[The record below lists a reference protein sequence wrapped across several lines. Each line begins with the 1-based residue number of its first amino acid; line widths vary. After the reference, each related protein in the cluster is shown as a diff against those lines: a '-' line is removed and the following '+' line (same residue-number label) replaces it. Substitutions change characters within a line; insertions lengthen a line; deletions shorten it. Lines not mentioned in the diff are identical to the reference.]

1 MSGKKWKGEKRPENN
16 QSANKRAGNAMKGLS
31 KDERQRFHR
40 WLTSRFGV
48 NKDRLSYDELVKAVD
63 EWKTF
68 HRW

>member
-1 MSGKKWKGEKRPENN
+1 MSGKQWKGEKRPENN
-16 QSANKRAGNAMKGLS
+16 KSANKRAGNATAGLS

-48 NKDRLSYDELVKAVD
+48 NKDRLPYDDLVKAVE
-63 EWKTF
+63 EWKAY